1 MSGTTFLSLLAIA
14 QLALG
19 RSVQVAQ
26 VDVNDTVARAV
37 GSNSVPRSLLET
49 RDADPAD
56 FRWARRWAAVG
67 DSYTAGIGSGRQL
80 GDFWHKRDDWYCS
93 RYDLSYPYLVNGAL
107 GAAVE
112 DFQFPACSGDRSEQ
126 IYDQI
131 QKIDGTLDLVM
142 MTAGGNDLC
151 LASLLKTCI
160 FLPFNGESKCQN
172 IIDVAKKNIDTI
184 LKPNIR
190 QLLSALNDKMN
201 KKSVVVY
208 NGYAQFFNT
217 ENDAC
222 EKDQNWLLA
231 GRWFSRG
238 LTLNKDRRTKFNEL
252 VTGINDAIR
261 DVVEEFRKKDLNY
274 KIDMADWD
282 LWPQKGVKG
291 QFCDPSSSGH
301 YPDDSQKDLQFFK
314 QDTYVAPL
322 IHDELRKRDPAAL
335 QKEEEEFQAF
345 VAGLNKDSIYDSL
358 LYKSAN
364 KRAEVLHK
372 LDPRAPAPP
381 SCPGDGDFDV
391 TLGLGLPDTF
401 GKLFHPNELGH
412 KSIASFAMS
421 TAMDIRAEILG
432 VSAPACQ
439 KTDNFDCYQKQGRKA
454 YAGVDRMNENYK
466 DFCDSVKVPENEQG
480 WHFTKKYHEG
490 TPDEHDMTV
499 SLGNAKD
506 FNKDETDGTC
516 EGWYKVFFG
525 TYTVEG
531 AGWATWD
538 YGQDTLLKSLRG
550 CMGSGI
556 TKWKFDYYDSPSDS
570 GMEWKATFHTPIW
583 VRARCMKNDKVQR
596 ASGGHTDGCKG
607 ND

>member
-1 MSGTTFLSLLAIA
+1 ML
-14 QLALG
+14 Q
-19 RSVQVAQ
+19 
-26 VDVNDTVARAV
+26 
-37 GSNSVPRSLLET
+37 
-49 RDADPAD
+49 
-56 FRWARRWAAVG
+56 
-67 DSYTAGIGSGRQL
+67 
-80 GDFWHKRDDWYCS
+80 
-93 RYDLSYPYLVNGAL
+93 
-107 GAAVE
+107 
-112 DFQFPACSGDRSEQ
+112 
-126 IYDQI
+126 
-131 QKIDGTLDLVM
+131 
-142 MTAGGNDLC
+142 
-151 LASLLKTCI
+151 ASLLKTCI
-160 FLPFNGESKCQN
+160 FLPFNGEAKCQN

-190 QLLSALNDKMN
+190 QLLTTLNDKMN
-201 KKSVVVY
+201 KNSVVVY

-222 EKDQNWLLA
+222 EKEQNWILA
-231 GRWFSRG
+231 GRWFSKG
-238 LTLNKDRRTKFNEL
+238 LTLTKDRRSMFNEL
-252 VTGINDAIR
+252 VVGINDAIR
-261 DVVEEFRKKDLNY
+261 DVVKEFRKKDLNY

-322 IHDELRKRDPAAL
+322 IHDELRKRDPAAFE
-335 QKEEEEFQAF
+335 KEEEEFQAF
-345 VAGLNKDSIYDSL
+345 VASLNKDNIYNSL
-358 LYKSAN
+358 LYRSSN

-381 SCPGDGDFDV
+381 SCPGDGDLDV

-412 KSIASFAMS
+412 KSIASFAIS
-421 TAMDIRAEILG
+421 TAMDIRAEVLG
-432 VSAPACQ
+432 VTAPACQ
-439 KTDNFDCYQKQGRKA
+439 KTDNFNCYQKQGRKA

-466 DFCDSVKVPENEQG
+466 DFCDSVEAPENEQG

-499 SLGNAKD
+499 SLGKVKD
-506 FNKDETDGTC
+506 FNKEECLDSMSRIINGCDGNDDKNPMNWKFGGKWVRGEYTYEVAPKRDNRPWPPVQKTDGTC
-516 EGWYKVFFG
+516 EGWYKALFG

-556 TKWKFDYYDSPSDS
+556 TEWKFDYYDSPSDS

-583 VRARCMKNDKVQR
+583 VRARCMNNDKVQR
-596 ASGGHTDGCKG
+596 ASGGYTDGCKG